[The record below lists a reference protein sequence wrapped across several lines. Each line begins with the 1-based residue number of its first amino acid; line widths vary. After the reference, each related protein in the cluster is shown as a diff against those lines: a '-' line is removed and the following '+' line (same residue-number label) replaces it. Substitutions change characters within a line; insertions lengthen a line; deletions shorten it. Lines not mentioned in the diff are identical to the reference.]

1 VWDTFSYVP
10 ATPTAN
16 SVVLRYADPMLEPS
30 NNQYNVGAKAN
41 FTITCIVPMLDNQA
55 SLIALEEMVC
65 AVFLKLVASN
75 IKFNVESVSAP
86 SVLQE
91 AQEMMVS
98 TINISTLTTWS

>member
-1 VWDTFSYVP
+1 
-10 ATPTAN
+10 
-16 SVVLRYADPMLEPS
+16 MLEPS
-30 NNQYNVGAKAN
+30 NNQHNVGVKAN

-65 AVFLKLVASN
+65 AVFLKLSAST
-75 IKFNVESVSAP
+75 IDFSIESVSAP

-98 TINISTLTTWS
+98 TINISTLTNWS

>member
-1 VWDTFSYVP
+1 
-10 ATPTAN
+10 
-16 SVVLRYADPMLEPS
+16 MLEPS
-30 NNQYNVGAKAN
+30 NNQHNVGAKAN

-65 AVFLKLVASN
+65 AVFLKLSAST
-75 IKFNVESVSAP
+75 IDFSVESVSAP

>member
-1 VWDTFSYVP
+1 
-10 ATPTAN
+10 
-16 SVVLRYADPMLEPS
+16 MLEPS
-30 NNQYNVGAKAN
+30 NNQYNVGVKAN

-65 AVFLKLVASN
+65 AVFLKLVAST
-75 IKFNVESVSAP
+75 IDFSIESVSAP

>member
-1 VWDTFSYVP
+1 
-10 ATPTAN
+10 
-16 SVVLRYADPMLEPS
+16 
-30 NNQYNVGAKAN
+30 
-41 FTITCIVPMLDNQA
+41 MLDNQA

-65 AVFLKLVASN
+65 AVFLKLVASSL
-75 IKFNVESVSAP
+75 KFNIESVSAP

>member
-1 VWDTFSYVP
+1 
-10 ATPTAN
+10 
-16 SVVLRYADPMLEPS
+16 MLEPS

-65 AVFLKLVASN
+65 AVFLKLSEST

-86 SVLQE
+86 SITGSARDDGQHYKHKHTNNLE
-91 AQEMMVS
+91 L
-98 TINISTLTTWS
+98 NK

>member
-1 VWDTFSYVP
+1 
-10 ATPTAN
+10 
-16 SVVLRYADPMLEPS
+16 
-30 NNQYNVGAKAN
+30 
-41 FTITCIVPMLDNQA
+41 
-55 SLIALEEMVC
+55 MVC
-65 AVFLKLVASN
+65 AVFLKLSAST